1 MKLETQEHIARNLRT
16 LRTSRCMN
24 QSEMARLIGITRSSY
39 VNYELGKRVPDAE
52 VLFNIA
58 TRFGIS
64 MDTLFETDRYVF
76 LSLLE
81 KSDLYEDELA
91 ELISSYRTLSAFAK
105 GMLIERAAW
114 LTEWDRLIN
123 SNKKAFAERYSERF
137 SGRSNT

>member
-39 VNYELGKRVPDAE
+39 VNYELGTRVPDAE

-58 TRFGIS
+58 TRFGIH

>member
-137 SGRSNT
+137 SGRSST

>member
-39 VNYELGKRVPDAE
+39 VNYDLGKRVPDAE

>member
-39 VNYELGKRVPDAE
+39 ANYELGKRVPDAE

-58 TRFGIS
+58 TRFGIH

-91 ELISSYRTLSAFAK
+91 ELISSYRTLSTFAK

>member
-91 ELISSYRTLSAFAK
+91 ELISSYRILSAFAK

>member
-1 MKLETQEHIARNLRT
+1 
-16 LRTSRCMN
+16 MN

>member
-123 SNKKAFAERYSERF
+123 SNKKAFAERYSKRF

>member
-58 TRFGIS
+58 TRFGIH

-114 LTEWDRLIN
+114 LTECDRLIN

>member
-123 SNKKAFAERYSERF
+123 SNKKAFAERYSERL

>member
-1 MKLETQEHIARNLRT
+1 
-16 LRTSRCMN
+16 MN

-91 ELISSYRTLSAFAK
+91 ELISSYRALSAFAK

>member
-58 TRFGIS
+58 TRFGIQ

>member
-137 SGRSNT
+137 GGRSNT

>member
-24 QSEMARLIGITRSSY
+24 QSEMSRLIGITRSSY

-58 TRFGIS
+58 TRFGIH

-81 KSDLYEDELA
+81 KSDLYQD
-91 ELISSYRTLSAFAK
+91 
-105 GMLIERAAW
+105 
-114 LTEWDRLIN
+114 
-123 SNKKAFAERYSERF
+123 
-137 SGRSNT
+137 

>member
-91 ELISSYRTLSAFAK
+91 ELISSYKTLSAFAK

>member
-1 MKLETQEHIARNLRT
+1 
-16 LRTSRCMN
+16 
-24 QSEMARLIGITRSSY
+24 MARLIGITRSSY

>member
-39 VNYELGKRVPDAE
+39 ANYELGKRVPDAE

>member
-1 MKLETQEHIARNLRT
+1 
-16 LRTSRCMN
+16 MN

-58 TRFGIS
+58 TRFGIH

>member
-123 SNKKAFAERYSERF
+123 SNKKAFAERYSERS

>member
-1 MKLETQEHIARNLRT
+1 MQLETQEHIARNRRT

>member
-39 VNYELGKRVPDAE
+39 ANYELGKRVPDAE

-58 TRFGIS
+58 TRFGIH

>member
-16 LRTSRCMN
+16 IRTRRCMN

-58 TRFGIS
+58 TRFGIN

>member
-123 SNKKAFAERYSERF
+123 SNKKAFAERYSEHF

>member
-81 KSDLYEDELA
+81 KNDLYEDELA

>member
-24 QSEMARLIGITRSSY
+24 QSEMAGLIGITRSSY

-58 TRFGIS
+58 TRFGIH